1 MALCIALVASCCA
14 YYRGLRHIALI
25 ALCLSAMLMHVAL
38 LQDCAATDRAET
50 MAYLAAS
57 PAGRCRLD
65 NLAAALAA
73 RFAAA
78 ASAIL
83 PSTAVTSSEPL
94 GPSAQ
99 TASRP
104 AFALSD

>member
-1 MALCIALVASCCA
+1 
-14 YYRGLRHIALI
+14 
-25 ALCLSAMLMHVAL
+25 
-38 LQDCAATDRAET
+38 
-50 MAYLAAS
+50 MAYLAS

-65 NLAAALAA
+65 NLAAALAT

-83 PSTAVTSSEPL
+83 PSTAVTSSDPL

-99 TASRP
+99 TAGRP
-104 AFALSD
+104 AFALSDKKCQAGT